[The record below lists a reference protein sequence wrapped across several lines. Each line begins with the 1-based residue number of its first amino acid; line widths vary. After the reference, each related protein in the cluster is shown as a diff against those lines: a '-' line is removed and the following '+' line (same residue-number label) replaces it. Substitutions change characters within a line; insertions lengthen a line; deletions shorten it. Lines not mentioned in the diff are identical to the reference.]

1 MDITDLHQFI
11 GLAVASVFLAL
22 SIWGLVSWIR
32 NRDPGASFWRL
43 LATGQVGL
51 GLQVLVGAGL
61 LLLRGG
67 QPWLHYVYG
76 IFPVLVLFVA
86 HRSSK
91 RFEGLEWAAFAVA
104 GFFIFGLQLRG
115 YMTGLA

>member
-1 MDITDLHQFI
+1 VDITDIHRFI
-11 GLAVASVFLAL
+11 GIAIAAAFLAL
-22 SIWGLVSWIR
+22 SLWGLVSWIR
-32 NRDPGASFWRL
+32 NSDPGASFWRL
-43 LATGQVGL
+43 LAAGQVAL
-51 GLQVLVGAGL
+51 GLQVLVGVGM

-67 QPWLHYVYG
+67 QPFLHYVYG

-91 RFEGLEWAAFAVA
+91 RFQGLEWAAFAIA

-115 YMTGLA
+115 YMTGI